1 MGVLASGPMSAPTT
15 DLLRRT
21 LTDLRISV
29 TDRCN
34 LRCTY
39 CMPAELYDGHR
50 FLPKQEILDFEE
62 IARLVHLFAALGVR
76 KLRLTGGE
84 PLLRRELDRLV
95 HSLAK
100 IPGIDDLALTTNG
113 LLLPAQAAGLRA
125 AGLRRLTVSLDA
137 LDEKIFG
144 RMNGRGV
151 PVAEVLAGISAAE
164 AAGFAR
170 IKINAVIER
179 GVNDGEVLRLAEHFR
194 GTGHVMRCIEF
205 MDVGESNGWKM
216 ERVVSAAEIARA
228 IDARFPLEPLQ
239 RERDPETALRY
250 RYRDGAGE
258 IGIIASVTRPFCGA
272 CSRSRLSAKGELFTC
287 LFAARGLDLRALL
300 RGGATDAEI
309 TRALAQR
316 WGARDDRYSELRAEA
331 GERGESLPK
340 VEMSYIGG

>member
-1 MGVLASGPMSAPTT
+1 MPMPIT
-15 DLLRRT
+15 DLLQRT
-21 LTDLRISV
+21 LSDLRISV

-34 LRCTY
+34 LRCNY

-62 IARLVHLFAALGVR
+62 IARLARLFATLGVR

-95 HSLAK
+95 RALAK

-137 LDEKIFG
+137 LDDAIFA

-151 PVAEVLAGISAAE
+151 PVAEVLAGLAAAE
-164 AAGFAR
+164 AAGFTR

-194 GTGHVMRCIEF
+194 GTGHVLRFIEF

-216 ERVVSAAEIARA
+216 ERVVSATEIARL
-228 IDARFPLEPLQ
+228 IDARFPLEPLE

-272 CSRSRLSAKGELFTC
+272 CSRARLSAKGELFTC
-287 LFAARGLDLRALL
+287 LFAASGFDLRALL
-300 RGGATDAEI
+300 RGGATDLEI
-309 TRALAQR
+309 LRALEQR
-316 WGARDDRYSELRAEA
+316 WGAREDRYSERRAEA
-331 GERGESLPK
+331 AARGESLPK